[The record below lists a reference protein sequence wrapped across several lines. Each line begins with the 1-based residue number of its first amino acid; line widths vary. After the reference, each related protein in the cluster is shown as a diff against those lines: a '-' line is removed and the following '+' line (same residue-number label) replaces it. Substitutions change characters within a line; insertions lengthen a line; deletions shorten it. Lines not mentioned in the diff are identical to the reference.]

1 MAFPQRGK
9 PGNKNNSVLLEETTR
24 GSVCIWDQTW
34 DTTQDAG
41 FPYFENK
48 ARQKKVLGIA
58 GFQRERGAAKC
69 QENQSR

>member
-1 MAFPQRGK
+1 MAFPQGGK

-24 GSVCIWDQTW
+24 GSMCIWDQTW

-48 ARQKKVLGIA
+48 ARQKKALGIA
-58 GFQRERGAAKC
+58 GFQRERGAPKC